1 VEWSQKVVD
10 FDKRIWLYYGS
21 MKTTLLKRVVQK
33 GADLSNLADESESL
47 KTKGTTCNDY
57 SLVGKIVSHRDR
69 G

>member
-1 VEWSQKVVD
+1 
-10 FDKRIWLYYGS
+10 

>member
-1 VEWSQKVVD
+1 MEWSQKVVD

-33 GADLSNLADESESL
+33 GADLSNLGNESESL
-47 KTKGTTCNDY
+47 KTKGTTYNDY

>member
-1 VEWSQKVVD
+1 
-10 FDKRIWLYYGS
+10 

-47 KTKGTTCNDY
+47 KTKGTAHNDN
-57 SLVGKIVSHRDR
+57 SLVGKIVSHKGR